1 MTTTAMLQ
9 KRKRDKAQEQLRGR
23 MRQRREG
30 PGTSSTLLQTR
41 RRNAFRDTGKLS
53 GGMANQPPSLSVT
66 PGDLLGSN
74 YTSWQPKMS
83 HSSGEGGVVSDR
95 MFSQVKGVD
104 PVPMGE
110 LIKRVLQRKVDNLEL
125 GSTILPLG
133 SVKSRHIPYAVRHS
147 SHVKKIVGTM
157 SKQKAKEN
165 VNKSVVV
172 VDNKETDARSKQR
185 LLGSHAKVK
194 NPLKPLR
201 LVDCKPS
208 LQDDPIRCD
217 ASKISIK
224 TDEPRTSSSGQSY
237 PNLIVTRVKET
248 SGAKVAVQHRDSR
261 KQTLNKTTMQ
271 QPKPLPSIQSTTSG
285 KLDKISTSRLLADA
299 VIKSKTRCS
308 SGDDII
314 NLKTAQSEAIQ
325 KLEDM
330 GQPTLLGTPRRFT
343 HRMVRFKSNLGKVDK
358 LSAIQEDK
366 GLAKAGKQYGLKET
380 PSISGPRSAALK
392 GILSNAASVSER
404 TADVG

>member
-1 MTTTAMLQ
+1 
-9 KRKRDKAQEQLRGR
+9 

-41 RRNAFRDTGKLS
+41 RRNAFRDSGKLS
-53 GGMANQPPSLSVT
+53 GGMANQPTSISVT

-83 HSSGEGGVVSDR
+83 HSPGEGGVVSDR
-95 MFSQVKGVD
+95 MFSQVKGAD

-133 SVKSRHIPYAVRHS
+133 SVKSRHVPYALRHS

-165 VNKSVVV
+165 VNKPVVVV

-201 LVDCKPS
+201 LVESKPC

-217 ASKISIK
+217 ASKISTK
-224 TDEPRTSSSGQSY
+224 TDERRTSSSDQSC
-237 PNLIVTRVKET
+237 PSLRVTRVKET
-248 SGAKVAVQHRDSR
+248 TGAKVALQHRDSR
-261 KQTLNKTTMQ
+261 KQTLNKPTMQ
-271 QPKPLPSIQSTTSG
+271 QPKPLPAIKSATSG
-285 KLDKISTSRLLADA
+285 KLDKNLTSRLLEDT

-343 HRMVRFKSNLGKVDK
+343 HRMVRFKSDLGKVDK

-366 GLAKAGKQYGLKET
+366 GLAKASKESALKET
-380 PSISGPRSAALK
+380 PSIRGTRSTSLK